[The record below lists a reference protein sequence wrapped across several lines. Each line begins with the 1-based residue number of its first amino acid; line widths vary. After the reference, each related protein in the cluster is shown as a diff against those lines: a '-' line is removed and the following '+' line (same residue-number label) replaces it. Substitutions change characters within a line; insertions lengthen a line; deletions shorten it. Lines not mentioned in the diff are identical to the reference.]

1 MPISWIVETMRKQ
14 RLGFVGLGDDTA
26 SACLSMLKIM
36 DGRSEVDW
44 SHSDPDS
51 ADVLMISCDQT
62 DETQRWER
70 SDKPRIVVYH
80 GNQQKP
86 ASPFILQHP
95 FRVMQLLSVLD
106 EVADTLS
113 SGGASPS
120 HSSAQVAAPSTAV
133 SNNVSPFW
141 LSLHEAVNGN
151 VPDPAGLL
159 VSSSSHGVLYFKP
172 ASQRFY
178 ASKALFRQLAAG
190 SVELGP
196 LKPTT
201 EVVPEETVACPLF
214 SLCWMVSRYG
224 ATHLA
229 PWMNPEGAFHLK
241 RWPSFGTLEK
251 SRTHLSLCALMTKRP
266 LTREQIQQVSHC
278 SEEELDRFINACEM
292 SDLMVF
298 EEAVQV
304 PLPEAAAEEGKGRF
318 GGLIKG
324 LRSRLGLSA

>member
-113 SGGASPS
+113 SGAASPS
-120 HSSAQVAAPSTAV
+120 HSPAQVTAPSTAV

-159 VSSSSHGVLYFKP
+159 VSSSSHGALYFKP

-266 LTREQIQQVSHC
+266 LTREQLQQVSHC

-304 PLPEAAAEEGKGRF
+304 ALPEAAAEEGKGRF

>member
-1 MPISWIVETMRKQ
+1 
-14 RLGFVGLGDDTA
+14 
-26 SACLSMLKIM
+26 MLKIM

-113 SGGASPS
+113 SGAASPS
-120 HSSAQVAAPSTAV
+120 HSPAQVTAPSTAV

-159 VSSSSHGVLYFKP
+159 VSSSSHGALYFKP

-266 LTREQIQQVSHC
+266 LTREQLQQVSHC

-304 PLPEAAAEEGKGRF
+304 ALPEAAAEEGKGRF

>member
-1 MPISWIVETMRKQ
+1 MRKQ

-62 DETQRWER
+62 DETQRWAR

-80 GNQQKP
+80 NNQQKP
-86 ASPFILQHP
+86 ASPFVLQHP

-106 EVADTLS
+106 EVAGTLPSGEQSAPQPRSPAQGGVS
-113 SGGASPS
+113 S
-120 HSSAQVAAPSTAV
+120 SSVST
-133 SNNVSPFW
+133 SVSPFW
-141 LSLHEAVNGN
+141 LSLHEVVNGN
-151 VPDPAGLL
+151 VSNPAGLL
-159 VSSSSHGVLYFKP
+159 VSSSPHGLLYFKP

-178 ASKALFRQLAAG
+178 ASKALFRQLAAA

-196 LKPTT
+196 LTPTK
-201 EVVPEETVACPLF
+201 EALPEEMVACPLF

-266 LTREQIQQVSHC
+266 LTREQLQQVSHC

-304 PLPEAAAEEGKGRF
+304 SLPEASAEEGKGRF

>member
-1 MPISWIVETMRKQ
+1 MRKQ

-113 SGGASPS
+113 SGAASPS
-120 HSSAQVAAPSTAV
+120 HSPAQVTAPSTAV

-159 VSSSSHGVLYFKP
+159 VSSSSHGALYFKP

-266 LTREQIQQVSHC
+266 LTREQLQQVSHC

-304 PLPEAAAEEGKGRF
+304 ALPEAAAEEGKGRF

>member
-26 SACLSMLKIM
+26 SACLSMLKIVE
-36 DGRSEVDW
+36 GRSDVSW

-51 ADVLMISCDQT
+51 ADVLMISCDTT
-62 DETQRWER
+62 DETQRWAN
-70 SDKPRIVVYH
+70 SVKPRIVVYH
-80 GNQQKP
+80 ANQQKP
-86 ASPFILQHP
+86 ACLFALQHP
-95 FRVMQLLSVLD
+95 FRVMQLLSVLE
-106 EVADTLS
+106 EVADTLQPPGHSPAPAPAAASVPPTDS
-113 SGGASPS
+113 SS
-120 HSSAQVAAPSTAV
+120 
-133 SNNVSPFW
+133 VSPFW
-141 LSLHEAVNGN
+141 HSLHDAVNGAIG
-151 VPDPAGLL
+151 DAAGLL
-159 VSSSSHGVLYFKP
+159 VSESPHGPLYFKP

-178 ASKALFRQLAAG
+178 ASKSLFRQLAAA
-190 SVELGP
+190 SVDLGP
-196 LKPTT
+196 LTPSRD
-201 EVVPEETVACPLF
+201 VVPEDAMACPLF

-229 PWMNPEGAFHLK
+229 PWMNAEGAFQLK

-266 LTREQIQQVSHC
+266 LTREQLLLISQC
-278 SEEELDRFINACEM
+278 GEEELDRFINACEM

-298 EEAVQV
+298 EEAVQAA
-304 PLPEAAAEEGKGRF
+304 PLPVSPAEEGKGRF

>member
-1 MPISWIVETMRKQ
+1 MKNQ

-36 DGRSEVDW
+36 DGRSEVSW
-44 SHSDPDS
+44 SHSDPES
-51 ADVLMISCDQT
+51 ADVLMISSDQT
-62 DETQRWER
+62 DETQRWAR
-70 SDKPRIVVYH
+70 SGKPRIVVYR

-106 EVADTLS
+106 EVASTLS
-113 SGGASPS
+113 AGGESMSRRPSP
-120 HSSAQVAAPSTAV
+120 AQAEVAPSTEPN
-133 SNNVSPFW
+133 SVSPFW
-141 LSLHEAVNGN
+141 LSLHKAVNGN

-159 VSSSSHGVLYFKP
+159 VSSSSHGLLYFKP

-178 ASKALFRQLAAG
+178 ASKALFRQLAAS
-190 SVELGP
+190 SVALGP
-196 LKPTT
+196 LKPTN
-201 EVVPEETVACPLF
+201 ETVSEDMVACPLF
-214 SLCWMVSRYG
+214 SLCWMVSRYD

-229 PWMNPEGAFHLK
+229 PWMNPLGAFHLK

-266 LTREQIQQVSHC
+266 LTREQLQQVSHC

-304 PLPEAAAEEGKGRF
+304 SLPEADSEEDKGRF

>member
-1 MPISWIVETMRKQ
+1 MKNQ

-36 DGRSEVDW
+36 EGRAAVSW
-44 SHSDPDS
+44 TLSDPDS

-62 DETQRWER
+62 GETQRWAR
-70 SDKPRIVVYH
+70 SDKPRIVVYRS
-80 GNQQKP
+80 NQQKP
-86 ASPFILQHP
+86 SSPFVLQHP

-106 EVADTLS
+106 EVAGTLS
-113 SGGASPS
+113 SKGKAVPQVTAP
-120 HSSAQVAAPSTAV
+120 AQSTAPEAV
-133 SNNVSPFW
+133 STNAVSPFW

-151 VPDPAGLL
+151 VADPAGLL
-159 VSSSSHGVLYFKP
+159 VATSSHGSLYFKP

-178 ASKALFRQLAAG
+178 ASKTLFRQLAAG
-190 SVELGP
+190 SLSLGP
-196 LKPTT
+196 LAPTT
-201 EVVPEETVACPLF
+201 DAVSDDMVACPLF
-214 SLCWMVSRYG
+214 SVCWMVSRYD
-224 ATHLA
+224 AIHLA

-266 LTREQIQQVSHC
+266 LTREQLQQISQC
-278 SEEELDRFINACEM
+278 SEDELDRFINACEM

-304 PLPEAAAEEGKGRF
+304 SLPEESAEEGKGRF

>member
-1 MPISWIVETMRKQ
+1 MPISWTMRAMKNQ

-36 DGRSEVDW
+36 DGRSEVCW

-62 DETQRWER
+62 DETQRWAR

-80 GNQQKP
+80 NNQQKP
-86 ASPFILQHP
+86 ASPFVLQHP

-120 HSSAQVAAPSTAV
+120 HSSAQVAAPSASV

-159 VSSSSHGVLYFKP
+159 DRK
-172 ASQRFY
+172 
-178 ASKALFRQLAAG
+178 
-190 SVELGP
+190 SV
-196 LKPTT
+196 
-201 EVVPEETVACPLF
+201 V
-214 SLCWMVSRYG
+214 
-224 ATHLA
+224 
-229 PWMNPEGAFHLK
+229 
-241 RWPSFGTLEK
+241 
-251 SRTHLSLCALMTKRP
+251 
-266 LTREQIQQVSHC
+266 
-278 SEEELDRFINACEM
+278 
-292 SDLMVF
+292 
-298 EEAVQV
+298 
-304 PLPEAAAEEGKGRF
+304 
-318 GGLIKG
+318 
-324 LRSRLGLSA
+324 

>member
-1 MPISWIVETMRKQ
+1 MKNQ

-36 DGRSEVDW
+36 EGRAAVSW
-44 SHSDPDS
+44 SLSDPDN

-62 DETQRWER
+62 GETQRWER
-70 SDKPRIVVYH
+70 SDKPRIVVYR

-86 ASPFILQHP
+86 SSPFVLQHP

-106 EVADTLS
+106 EVAGTLS
-113 SGGASPS
+113 SRGKTAPQVTAPAQP
-120 HSSAQVAAPSTAV
+120 SSAPGAV
-133 SNNVSPFW
+133 STNTVSPFW

-151 VPDPAGLL
+151 VADPAGLL
-159 VSSSSHGVLYFKP
+159 MATSPHGPLYFKP

-178 ASKALFRQLAAG
+178 ASKTLFRQLAAG
-190 SVELGP
+190 SLPLGS
-196 LKPTT
+196 LTPTT
-201 EVVPEETVACPLF
+201 DAVSDDMVACPLF
-214 SLCWMVSRYG
+214 SVCWMVSRYD
-224 ATHLA
+224 AIHLA

-266 LTREQIQQVSHC
+266 LTREQLQQISQC
-278 SEEELDRFINACEM
+278 SEDELDRFINACEM

-298 EEAVQV
+298 EEAVQA
-304 PLPEAAAEEGKGRF
+304 PLPVASEEGNKGRF
-318 GGLIKG
+318 GGLIQG